1 MSKINIRLDDKLEAI
16 LRHDANVLHM
26 SLSEYIRQ
34 RLFNSTKSESEQIFS
49 DYINELKSQKA
60 ELIQLRKEFRLIVGA
75 LLQALDECNMS
86 PQKVKQ
92 LAAEFFQKDSDYK

>member
-16 LRHDANVLHM
+16 LRHDANVLHL

-34 RLFNSTKSESEQIFS
+34 RLFNSTKSKSELIFS

-75 LLQALDECNMS
+75 LLQDLDECNMS

-92 LAAEFFQKDSDYK
+92 LAAEFFQKDSDHK

>member
-16 LRHDANVLHM
+16 LRHDANVLHL

-34 RLFNSTKSESEQIFS
+34 RLFNSTKSESELIFS

-60 ELIQLRKEFRLIVGA
+60 ELIQRLIVGA

-86 PQKVKQ
+86 PRII
-92 LAAEFFQKDSDYK
+92 EI

>member
-1 MSKINIRLDDKLEAI
+1 MRLVA
-16 LRHDANVLHM
+16 V
-26 SLSEYIRQ
+26 SQGVFEYIRQ

-86 PQKVKQ
+86 
-92 LAAEFFQKDSDYK
+92 LSNCNENE